1 MSQDIL
7 VTTADLK
14 QEYEILEPVY
24 FQTTN
29 QTPGVFRNPPLLDLF
44 KKYESEIESRE
55 EQGLMGGIT
64 KNHVSE
70 WGQQTL
76 EVAFFV
82 TLQELKK
89 RAALLGAD
97 AIIGLRQDIV
107 FYRDS
112 FFTFQVYGTAVKLK

>member
-7 VTTADLK
+7 VTTVGLK
-14 QEYEILEPVY
+14 QDYEILEPVY

-29 QTPGVFRNPPLLDLF
+29 LTRGVFRNPPLLDLA
-44 KKYESEIESRE
+44 KQYASEIESRE
-55 EQGLMGGIT
+55 EQGLINSIT
-64 KNHVSE
+64 EHHVSE

-76 EVAFFV
+76 ETAFFV
-82 TLQELKK
+82 AVQELKK

-97 AIIGLRQDIV
+97 AIIGMRQDIV
-107 FYRDS
+107 FFRDS